1 MPPTPKIKTFFERP
15 EGTVGLGFIAAGIVA
30 AGFAAYAFLPFIIT
44 LLANTITAI
53 ALGCVLTA
61 MVALLMN
68 DNFRFVVRSV
78 FQSSMRAL
86 TGMWIPID
94 PIGILKNYLLD
105 MQDRLREVET
115 SIEQLNGQINSLRA
129 NIKQRK
135 LDIEDYLSRARVAKK
150 ANDTQEAALQ
160 ASMAAREKDY
170 ATSLEDLLMKVSGF
184 ERVLSKVKKNL
195 DFLYV
200 DTQHRVQIEEE
211 KYKTTRSAY
220 KAMRGAKRIL
230 QGDKAKEVYDQTLEY
245 LAADI
250 GMKLGEMDRFMTVS
264 KDFMNGMDLQNAV
277 LNEKGLELLEAWEK
291 DGSSILDYEN
301 NREKV
306 RVDTTGLP
314 KDDLD
319 DGTRTS
325 MEIQAKT
332 TTNNPFSDIFYK

>member
-1 MPPTPKIKTFFERP
+1 MNQPKIKTFFERP
-15 EGTVGLGFIAAGIVA
+15 EGTVGLGFIAAMVVA

-61 MVALLMN
+61 MVAVLMN

-86 TGMWIPID
+86 TGLWIPVD

-105 MQDRLREVET
+105 MKDRLGEVEI
-115 SIEQLNGQINSLRA
+115 SIEQLNGQIATLKA
-129 NIKQRK
+129 NIKNRK
-135 LDIEDYLSRARVAKK
+135 DSIKNLLRLAKAAKK
-150 ANDTQEAALQ
+150 REDPQEAELQ
-160 ASMAAREKDY
+160 ASMAARERDY
-170 ATSLEDLLMKVSGF
+170 ASSLEELLMKVSGF

-230 QGDKAKEVYDQTLEY
+230 QGDKAKEIYDQTLEY

-277 LNEKGLELLEAWEK
+277 FNDKGLELLEEWEK
-291 DGSSILDYEN
+291 KGSSILDYEH
-301 NREKV
+301 NREKI
-306 RVDTTGLP
+306 RVDVTGLP
-314 KDDLD
+314 NDDPD
-319 DGTRTS
+319 DGTATDPPQARAQTTS
-325 MEIQAKT
+325 
-332 TTNNPFSDIFYK
+332 PFSDIFYKS